1 MSLQKPV
8 PEFGKPLQ
16 DANYYITTDGILNTL
31 RPYSTLRKCAQ
42 HLNSIG
48 LRTPSGLEW
57 HRMHVANY
65 IRQRGLSTNT
75 NTH

>member
-1 MSLQKPV
+1 MQQAI
-8 PEFGKPLQ
+8 PEFGKPLK
-16 DANYYITTDGILNTL
+16 DASYYATVDGILNTL
-31 RPYSTLRKCAQ
+31 RPFSTLRTCAQ

-65 IRQRGLSTNT
+65 LRQRGLSTNT
-75 NTH
+75 HTND